1 MNGTTM
7 PRFVLDG
14 ILRAQWQARLES
26 PLCIK
31 SGTHSAFNPSR
42 GGNKTRNVN
51 MGFRW
56 QKEKT
61 DTEVQIS
68 ELQYAV
74 EVAQGRAVPIYQVFS
89 RSVRGALRGWT
100 IRHLVR
106 LENQGLLDRITEH
119 TEDKTASDEA
129 LQQFKEALRTDS
141 GLALVYEIFGIASKS
156 DPGTPGSI
164 SKQGNLKVE
173 VSVCGA
179 QSDRPKV
186 QGDWQNTGNS
196 FGPGN
201 AHRNISVR
209 GPLCRITQAARS
221 GGLHYFLEFSPG
233 QQIDVTMTLR
243 KPHPSHAG
251 LLALWEREINAG
263 LLRLGGLSSIG
274 RGRLSLQAVQHD
286 IIGTDAFAAHWTC
299 TEPKPVEANDVFSD
313 IWSTCAISMPDMD
326 VYLMQLGQTLG
337 YNNAAPVAPGN

>member
-1 MNGTTM
+1 MNGRSI
-7 PRFVLDG
+7 PHFALDG
-14 ILRAQWQARLES
+14 ILRARWQARLET

-31 SGTHSAFNPSR
+31 SGANSAFNPSR

-51 MGFRW
+51 MGYRW

-61 DTEVQIS
+61 DTEVPVS

-74 EVAQGRAVPIYQVFS
+74 EVAQGRAVPLYQIFS
-89 RSVRGALRGWT
+89 RSVRGALRGWS

-106 LENQGLLDRITEH
+106 LENQNLLDRLTEH
-119 TEDKTASDEA
+119 TEDETASDEA

-141 GLALVYEIFGIASKS
+141 GLVLVYEIFGIASKS
-156 DPGTPGSI
+156 EPGTAGSI

-173 VSVCGA
+173 VSFSGSS
-179 QSDRPKV
+179 SDRPQV
-186 QGDWQNTGNS
+186 QGDWQNPGNS

-201 AHRNISVR
+201 AVRNISVR
-209 GPLCRITQAARS
+209 GPLCRITQAAKS

-243 KPHPSHAG
+243 KPQPSHAG

-274 RGRLSLQAVQHD
+274 RGRLSLPQVQYD
-286 IIGTDAFAAHWTC
+286 IIGTDAFAADWTS
-299 TEPKPVEANDVFSD
+299 TEAEPVEANDVLSNV
-313 IWSTCAISMPDMD
+313 WARYAISRPDMD
-326 VYLMQLGQTLG
+326 AHLMRLGQTLG
-337 YNNAAPVAPGN
+337 HNNTAPVVPGE